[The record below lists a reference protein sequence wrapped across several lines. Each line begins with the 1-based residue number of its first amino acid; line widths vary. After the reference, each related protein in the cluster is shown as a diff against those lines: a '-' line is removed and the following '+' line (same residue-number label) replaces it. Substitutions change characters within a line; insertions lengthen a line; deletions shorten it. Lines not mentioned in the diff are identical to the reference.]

1 VAEDAV
7 EGKGL
12 ALEGDIGAARE
23 HHLDAIASADI
34 FLGAADGGFEAGLA
48 DVRLADGEASG
59 IR

>member
-23 HHLDAIASADI
+23 HDLDAIASADI

-59 IR
+59 IG